1 MRDSE
6 IPLRIVLTC
15 VYADKPLSV
24 TQIARKAN
32 LPRQIISYHLPRLVG
47 DGLLLPVEQGRTLL
61 YSPQPIFI
69 DEKIFQQITKLM
81 EPMIKK
87 VSENLIVTDKND
99 AERVLRNNSFLLLT
113 ILARESQR
121 K

>member
-1 MRDSE
+1 MRNSE
-6 IPLRIVLTC
+6 VPLRIVLAC

-32 LPRQIISYHLPRLVG
+32 LPRQIISYHIPRLVG

-61 YSPQPIFI
+61 YSPQHFFI
-69 DEKIFQQITKLM
+69 DDKIFQQVLKLM
-81 EPMIKK
+81 GPVIDK
-87 VSENLIVTDKND
+87 VSENLIVPSKED
-99 AERVLRNNSFLLLT
+99 AERFLRNNVYLLLT
-113 ILARESQR
+113 VLGQETQR

>member
-6 IPLRIVLTC
+6 IPLRIVLAC
-15 VYADKPLSV
+15 VYADKPLSA
-24 TQIARKAN
+24 TKIARETN

-61 YSPQPIFI
+61 YSPQHFFV
-69 DEKIFQQITKLM
+69 DEKVFSKITKLM
-81 EPMIKK
+81 EPVIEK
-87 VSENLIVTDKND
+87 VSDNLIVTNKEEG
-99 AERVLRNNSFLLLT
+99 ERVLRNNFFLLLT
-113 ILARESQR
+113 VLGQETQR

>member
-1 MRDSE
+1 MRNSE
-6 IPLRIVLTC
+6 VPLRVVLAC

-32 LPRQIISYHLPRLVG
+32 LPRQIISYHIPRLVG

-61 YSPQPIFI
+61 YSPQHFFV
-69 DEKIFQQITKLM
+69 DDKVFSQITELM
-81 EPMIKK
+81 GPIIKK
-87 VSENLIVTDKND
+87 VSENLIVTNKED
-99 AERVLRNNSFLLLT
+99 AERVLRNNFFLLLSVLGQET
-113 ILARESQR
+113 QR

>member
-32 LPRQIISYHLPRLVG
+32 LPRQIISYHIPRLVG

-61 YSPQPIFI
+61 YSPQHFFI
-69 DEKIFQQITKLM
+69 DDKVFSRITKLM
-81 EPMIKK
+81 GPVIKR
-87 VSENLIVTDKND
+87 VSENLIVTNKEDT
-99 AERVLRNNSFLLLT
+99 ERILRNNFFLLLT
-113 ILARESQR
+113 VLAREAQR
-121 K
+121 S